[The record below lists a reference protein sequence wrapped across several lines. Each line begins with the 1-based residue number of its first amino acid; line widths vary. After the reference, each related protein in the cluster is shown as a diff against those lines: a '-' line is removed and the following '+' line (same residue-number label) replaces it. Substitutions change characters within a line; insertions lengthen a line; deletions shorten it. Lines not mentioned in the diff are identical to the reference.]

1 MKKIIK
7 VVFSISFIFYIL
19 ALVFLMFLGRGGV
32 FANLSLLEYIRVS
45 SNIVPFKT
53 ISTYVQAIFD
63 GSMNRDIPIKNLAG
77 NLLMFLPMGIY
88 LPFFI
93 KRISKVSVFITSMIA
108 ILFSLEFI
116 QVISRRGS
124 FDIDDFIL
132 NILGALIG
140 FCIWRTRIVQKILN

>member
-1 MKKIIK
+1 
-7 VVFSISFIFYIL
+7 
-19 ALVFLMFLGRGGV
+19 
-32 FANLSLLEYIRVS
+32 
-45 SNIVPFKT
+45 
-53 ISTYVQAIFD
+53 
-63 GSMNRDIPIKNLAG
+63 
-77 NLLMFLPMGIY
+77 
-88 LPFFI
+88 FI